1 MIQCVICGTVF
12 SSYQRKTEV
21 CPYCGWLD
29 GFDCGCDDDEPN
41 EANFGMTM
49 REAKALLAQGK
60 DIFGEP
66 LGKRP
71 PDDTEEN

>member
-1 MIQCVICGTVF
+1 MNTCIICGTVLDLEK
-12 SSYQRKTEV
+12 SDV
-21 CPYCGWLD
+21 CPYCGWMD
-29 GFDCGCDDDEPN
+29 GFDYGCDDDEPN

-66 LGKRP
+66 LGECP

>member
-1 MIQCVICGTVF
+1 MMKCVICGLVF
-12 SSYQRKTEV
+12 SPEKRKV
-21 CPYCGWLD
+21 DNCPYCGWLY
-29 GFDCGCDDDEPN
+29 GFDYEHRDDEPN

-49 REAKALLAQGK
+49 GEAKALLAQGK

-66 LGKRP
+66 LGECP